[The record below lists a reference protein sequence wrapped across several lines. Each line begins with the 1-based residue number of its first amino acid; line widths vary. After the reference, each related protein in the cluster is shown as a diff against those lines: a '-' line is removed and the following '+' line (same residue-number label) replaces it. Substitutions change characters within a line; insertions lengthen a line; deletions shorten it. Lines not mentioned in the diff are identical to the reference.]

1 MELIDFILHV
11 DRHLGDFVAMHGV
24 WIYALLF
31 LIVFVETGVVVMPLL
46 PGDSLLFAAG
56 TLAAAGHMDIVLL
69 LALLFA
75 AAVLGDSCN
84 YLVGRLIG
92 PRVYD
97 WDSRW
102 IKREYLRRTQDFFA
116 RHGGK
121 AVILARFVPI
131 IRTCMP
137 FIAGVG
143 AMHYR
148 RFLIFNVVGGGLWV
162 GIFLGAGYG
171 LGNLPFFKD
180 NFSLVVLA
188 IIVLS
193 LMPAVIAWLRQKVA
207 VG

>member
-11 DRHLGDFVAMHGV
+11 DRHLGDFVAAHGV
-24 WIYALLF
+24 WIYGLLF
-31 LIVFVETGVVVMPLL
+31 LIVFVETGVVVMPFL

-56 TLAAAGHMDIVLL
+56 TLAAAGHMDIYLL
-69 LALLFA
+69 LALLFV
-75 AAVLGDSCN
+75 AAVLGDNCN
-84 YLVGRLIG
+84 YVVGRLIG

-102 IKREYLRRTQDFFA
+102 IKREYLQKTQDFFA

-121 AVILARFVPI
+121 AVILARFMPI

-143 AMHYR
+143 AMRYR
-148 RFLIFNVVGGGLWV
+148 RFLPFDIAGGALWV
-162 GIFLGAGYG
+162 GMFLGAGYG

-188 IIVLS
+188 IVALS
-193 LMPAVIAWLRQKVA
+193 LAPVVIAWLRQRA
-207 VG
+207 P